1 MINYLFSYVGSRHT
15 KTVGLQRSSPTVAR
29 PSDDLSETSD
39 KSGPALVE

>member
-1 MINYLFSYVGSRHT
+1 MSGAYARLVEHFHPA
-15 KTVGLQRSSPTVAR
+15 QRVAR